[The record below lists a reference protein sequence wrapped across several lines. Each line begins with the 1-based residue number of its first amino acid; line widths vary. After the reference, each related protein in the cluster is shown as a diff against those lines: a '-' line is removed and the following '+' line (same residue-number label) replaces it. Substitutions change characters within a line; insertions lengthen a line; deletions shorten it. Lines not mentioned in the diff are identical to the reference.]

1 MNRAASALVCGALT
15 FGIHTAIASDDGPV
29 VVVVNGVRIEPWEV
43 GREFQKLLPQTS
55 FHGRVEGDRRSE
67 LEQQAA
73 EVLVVNELKRQW
85 AGREDLAVDGATVDS
100 ELAEVRARFVDETAY
115 HAALNE
121 HGITEAELRRAIMRD
136 RLASDVDQRILSEVP
151 DPELGDVKRF
161 FESNRGDFVTP
172 EARHVYHVLIHV
184 PPSADTAV
192 WERAGRAAEDVAENV
207 RQGRTDLAA
216 EAERRRIDIPPRYRD
231 QTGDLGMI
239 HRGALQANV
248 DEVVFAAEVGEVLG
262 PIRTIF
268 GFSVLE
274 VTSIEPPR
282 QMEFAQVSEAIS
294 SRLKREWREAALAE
308 FEENLRSTASIEWG
322 QSSAA
327 P

>member
-1 MNRAASALVCGALT
+1 
-15 FGIHTAIASDDGPV
+15 
-29 VVVVNGVRIEPWEV
+29 
-43 GREFQKLLPQTS
+43 
-55 FHGRVEGDRRSE
+55 
-67 LEQQAA
+67 
-73 EVLVVNELKRQW
+73 
-85 AGREDLAVDGATVDS
+85 
-100 ELAEVRARFVDETAY
+100 
-115 HAALNE
+115 
-121 HGITEAELRRAIMRD
+121 
-136 RLASDVDQRILSEVP
+136 
-151 DPELGDVKRF
+151 
-161 FESNRGDFVTP
+161 
-172 EARHVYHVLIHV
+172 
-184 PPSADTAV
+184 
-192 WERAGRAAEDVAENV
+192 
-207 RQGRTDLAA
+207 
-216 EAERRRIDIPPRYRD
+216 
-231 QTGDLGMI
+231 MI